1 MSHTSRR
8 SFLSTA
14 GALIAAAAAA
24 PLEAVRPPRA
34 DDAPA
39 PTGPGRGPV
48 STPAASWITNQP
60 QIQTVALYQFTPE
73 LFQPLVGTNF
83 QAVDDKGRRLVLRLR
98 SVSDLSKQCNG
109 SQTAFSLQFQM
120 VSGKQLPQ
128 GTYQFSTPP
137 LGTFLLFVVPSKPS
151 KTGTYTAVINRL

>member
-39 PTGPGRGPV
+39 PIGPGRGPA
-48 STPAASWITNQP
+48 STPTASWVTNQP
-60 QIQTVALYQFTPE
+60 QIQTVALYQFTPQ

-98 SVSDLSKQCNG
+98 SVNDLSKQCRG
-109 SQTAFSLQFQM
+109 SQAAFSLQFQI

-151 KTGTYTAVINRL
+151 KAGTYTAVINRL

>member
-1 MSHTSRR
+1 
-8 SFLSTA
+8 
-14 GALIAAAAAA
+14 
-24 PLEAVRPPRA
+24 
-34 DDAPA
+34 
-39 PTGPGRGPV
+39 
-48 STPAASWITNQP
+48 
-60 QIQTVALYQFTPE
+60 VALYQFTPE